1 MAGQPAISV
10 VVTVLDIS
18 HWFSLVEYF
27 CQRVPA
33 LGRSTKNMKTILTTT
48 FALIGVLVISS
59 CSTPGELPPL
69 SSVRPGV
76 ASEGTLANPALAQD
90 ASLAIRKT
98 TGGNKRVIKFVI
110 QQPVGQ
116 PGSKVWREMWIYD
129 PEGKKQ
135 QFIMTFRED
144 GQGSADFKIQKM

>member
-1 MAGQPAISV
+1 
-10 VVTVLDIS
+10 
-18 HWFSLVEYF
+18 
-27 CQRVPA
+27 
-33 LGRSTKNMKTILTTT
+33 MKTILTTT

-98 TGGNKRVIKFVI
+98 TGGSKRVIKFVI

-129 PEGKKQ
+129 PEGNKQ